1 MGPARV
7 REPQEPAHFVEGLPR
22 RVVEGAAQFPDARRD
37 VVDQEDARV
46 PAGDDESDEPLR
58 QGPLGQFVDREVP
71 DDVVDAVQRL
81 PQGRSEGLRRADADG
96 QGSNEAGASRNRDR
110 VNVRQGHPR
119 LVQGGIQRR
128 KEGLQVCARG
138 DFGDDAAVA
147 RVLIHRGRRA
157 VDEQIRTA
165 HEADTRLVAR

>member
-1 MGPARV
+1 MT
-7 REPQEPAHFVEGLPR
+7 
-22 RVVEGAAQFPDARRD
+22 
-37 VVDQEDARV
+37 
-46 PAGDDESDEPLR
+46 AGDDQADEVLWQRAVGELIHGEVSDHM
-58 QGPLGQFVDREVP
+58 
-71 DDVVDAVQRL
+71 VDAVQRL
-81 PQGRSEGLRRADADG
+81 SQGGGQGLRRADADG

-110 VNVRQGHPR
+110 VDVRQGYPR